1 MTKASILRR
10 YHLLAFTLV
19 ELLVVIAIIS
29 LLVTL
34 ALPSMTA
41 AMQKARSMKCAANL
55 RAIGLAASQCATDN
69 NNQYPAINQAAAPVY
84 PSGTPGVTN
93 LIGAL
98 GPYGISTNS
107 IQCPIDMQSQASA
120 FSKYQSSYEW
130 DPVFDNEP
138 VNSTVIYIT
147 PTVAVP
153 VNSSRVRLAMDFNAI
168 HRGRPNVV
176 YGDGHVS
183 SH

>member
-10 YHLLAFTLV
+10 HHLLAFTLI

-29 LLVTL
+29 LMVTL
-34 ALPSMTA
+34 TLPSLQA

-84 PSGTPGVTN
+84 PSGSNATN

-98 GPYGISTNS
+98 GPYGISINS
-107 IQCPIDMQSQASA
+107 IQCPIDMQSQKSA
-120 FSKYQSSYEW
+120 YSQYGSSYEW

-138 VNSTVIYIT
+138 VNSTVVYIT